1 MSSVVTNPLSATGG
15 ESDGA
20 RSSGTATDV
29 VVAAF
34 PYIRENPY
42 QQLLYRELAGF
53 GFAVDTASDFK
64 LRQLVC
70 ESQTRGIAAALK
82 WIGASPMQDGYP
94 SRGPLEKILGS
105 LDMTLDSEGLDA
117 LMFGKLDPFLV
128 RPRAIEVGMAIN
140 RLASTLVR
148 HFIPIV

>member
-1 MSSVVTNPLSATGG
+1 MDL
-15 ESDGA
+15 
-20 RSSGTATDV
+20 
-29 VVAAF
+29 
-34 PYIRENPY
+34 I
-42 QQLLYRELAGF
+42 
-53 GFAVDTASDFK
+53 K

-82 WIGASPMQDGYP
+82 WIGASPTQDGYP
-94 SRGPLEKILGS
+94 SRGSLEKILGS

-140 RLASTLVR
+140 RLASILVR
-148 HFIPIV
+148 HFTPSV